1 MVNQQVLLLNVKLGQ
16 SVCERLVVV
25 VVLKDLRLE
34 DSRVFSGNQMG
45 RVGKRSSHLCS
56 QKISDYGCESNQR
69 IVDDD
74 HFHKIKG

>member
-34 DSRVFSGNQMG
+34 DSRVFSGNQM
-45 RVGKRSSHLCS
+45 SWEE
-56 QKISDYGCESNQR
+56 ISDYGCESNQ
-69 IVDDD
+69 
-74 HFHKIKG
+74 IKEESMMMIISKKSKCLTR